1 MNARCHGGSGDGRP
15 SGGSA
20 RVELW
25 NRVHEEIVGSVGT
38 GVEDAAL
45 VRGGA
50 QVGGGGLIGGPVLVD
65 NGNLVNDRGLVNDG
79 NLVDGEGLIE
89 DGSRVLSLPGFMNSR
104 SDARAIAQSTRLV
117 GSGGIDLLSW
127 LATSW
132 RA

>member
-1 MNARCHGGSGDGRP
+1 M
-15 SGGSA
+15 
-20 RVELW
+20 ELW